1 MNARELL
8 NNALESTGFR
18 AYAEPSQDSR
28 GEFFICTHTGGRLF
42 KGRFEELYDLA
53 LQVAGM
59 HRTKGENG
67 PAAVTPQP
75 AATGP
80 AAKPSGFRA

>member
-28 GEFFICTHTGGRLF
+28 GEFFICTNTGGRLF
-42 KGRFEELYDLA
+42 KGRFEDLYALA
-53 LQVAGM
+53 LRVADM

-67 PAAVTPQP
+67 TAEGTPQP

-80 AAKPSGFRA
+80 AANPCGFRA